1 MLLENIYGVE
11 LQIIIGFIIV
21 LIVFLTPLIYVEKM
35 LIEITFDTRLTYD
48 LTFTW
53 MPHKT
58 CSTKCLDGMNCLTC
72 CSLICLLILF
82 LVNR

>member
-1 MLLENIYGVE
+1 
-11 LQIIIGFIIV
+11 
-21 LIVFLTPLIYVEKM
+21 M

-58 CSTKCLDGMNCLTC
+58 CSTKCLDGVVHEEQDQLQLPPRLEIPVTDQGVMGHYTKHTH
-72 CSLICLLILF
+72 
-82 LVNR
+82 